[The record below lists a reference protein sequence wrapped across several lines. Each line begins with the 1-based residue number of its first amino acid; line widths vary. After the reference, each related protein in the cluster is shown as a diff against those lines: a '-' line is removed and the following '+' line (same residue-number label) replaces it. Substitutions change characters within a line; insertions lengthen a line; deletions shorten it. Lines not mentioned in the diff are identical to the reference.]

1 MPPRSGLA
9 DTVRWFQDS
18 VVAPHESRPRR
29 LAPAESVI
37 WPSGTLQPA
46 QRVKIYADAYFARLV
61 EALEED
67 FPAVARLLGDRAFH
81 RLCRAYLERH
91 PSRSRSLNPLG
102 RKLPEFLSGRVAL
115 PRREAARD
123 LARLEV
129 AMSEVFDGDAVEPLQ
144 TADFGRIAP
153 AKLARARLVF
163 VPTFRLLELDHAANA
178 YVDAVRQER
187 DVVPPLKRKRSWI
200 AVYRKEFQVWRLDL
214 KESGHAALSALHR
227 GRTVADA
234 AAAAARCWKGRPEQL
249 QSRIRQWF
257 GEWVSEGFFVKTNR

>member
-1 MPPRSGLA
+1 LPPRRGLA
-9 DTVRWFQDS
+9 ATVRWFQDS

-29 LAPAESVI
+29 LAPADSVI

-67 FPAVARLLGDRAFH
+67 FPAVCRLLGHRAFH
-81 RLCRAYLERH
+81 GICRGYLERH

-102 RKLPEFLSGRVAL
+102 RKLPEFLSDRA
-115 PRREAARD
+115 AARD

-129 AMSEVFDGDAVEPLQ
+129 AMSEVFDGDAVEPLKPS
-144 TADFGRIAP
+144 DFGKIAP
-153 AKLARARLVF
+153 GKLARARLIF

-214 KESGHAALSALHR
+214 KEAGHAALSALHR

-234 AAAAARCWKGRPEQL
+234 AAAAARRWTGKPEQL
-249 QSRIRQWF
+249 QSQIRQWF
-257 GEWVSEGFFVKTNR
+257 GEWVSEGFFAKTNP

>member
-1 MPPRSGLA
+1 LPPRSGLA
-9 DTVRWFQDS
+9 ATVRWFQDS
-18 VVAPHESRPRR
+18 VVAPHETRSRR
-29 LAPAESVI
+29 LAPAETVL
-37 WPSGTLQPA
+37 WPSRTLQPA

-67 FPAVARLLGDRAFH
+67 FPAVSRLLGHRAFH

-102 RKLPEFLSGRVAL
+102 RKLPEFLSGRVPL

-144 TADFGRIAP
+144 PADFGKIAP
-153 AKLARARLVF
+153 GKLAGSRLAF

-187 DVVPPLKRKRSWI
+187 DAVPPLKRRRSWI

-214 KESGHAALSALHR
+214 KESGHAALSALCR
-227 GRTVADA
+227 GRRVADA
-234 AAAAARCWKGRPEQL
+234 VAAAARCWKGKPEDL
-249 QSRIRQWF
+249 QSQIRQWF
-257 GEWVSEGFFVKTNR
+257 GEWVSEGFFARVIR